1 MSDLARTER
10 QEPPKERAPQTRTA
24 IGTRPASQDRQQ
36 HQQHGWSHGDM
47 TFRSDNILS
56 RHDSTVAPA
65 RGRQEVSIRRTRSA
79 PTRSTPLH
87 DEPQQGRPE
96 PHPDPRAE
104 ANVLLGAHLR
114 GAFLGGTRSTLKWLL
129 HILGWAGKVLIEL
142 IWLLLKVPQTALQ
155 LIATCVFGNSVVMS
169 IVAGGMG
176 TIVVGIGLYLAAS
189 RGMRVAL
196 SIPCHLGSA
205 IPILG
210 TWLDLWCAAITE
222 NDKRLPP
229 KLASARFTIVDP
241 AGCTPLVNAE
251 VFIRLT
257 IDATGLDLDYQ
268 KQQGGNEVYGAF
280 QSARTTRQIAEA
292 GRTLENINAAIDAA
306 AKRATLMQ
314 RDLLGLLDQIIL
326 YPAGDETWYQRLF
339 GGLLGAA
346 GTGHAAMA
354 RRVDTALRVH
364 AKAQAGSVS
373 ILAEL
378 RRPISMSLLCE
389 GHNRQQR
396 RKEDRDKEADVAR
409 LMRETQ
415 KKRGRPANEEQRA
428 LADIEREHIWRLERT
443 VVAGTGE
450 VTAKVYLVCDGV
462 ALIGTRARYLAVQ
475 IEAEQKKLVLVADK
489 LHQLQQRVASWGLFA
504 SGRAICEEERD
515 LVTLLEGSLVSIAEA
530 YSSTKRW

>member
-1 MSDLARTER
+1 MSDLALTER
-10 QEPPKERAPQTRTA
+10 QEPPQERAPQTRAA

-36 HQQHGWSHGDM
+36 HHGDM
-47 TFRSDNILS
+47 I
-56 RHDSTVAPA
+56 APA

-79 PTRSTPLH
+79 PTRSPPLR

-96 PHPDPRAE
+96 PHP
-104 ANVLLGAHLR
+104 NVLLGAHLG
-114 GAFLGGTRSTLKWLL
+114 GAFLGGLRSTFKWLL
-129 HILGWAGKVLIEL
+129 HI
-142 IWLLLKVPQTALQ
+142 IWQLLKVPQTVLQ
-155 LIATCVFGNSVVMS
+155 LIAACVVGNPSVMS
-169 IVAGGMG
+169 IVASGMG

-210 TWLDLWCAAITE
+210 TWLDPWCAEITE

-229 KLASARFTIVDP
+229 KLASARFPLVDP

-251 VFIRLT
+251 VFIRLA
-257 IDATGLDLDYQ
+257 IDAAGLDLDYQ

-280 QSARTTRQIAEA
+280 QRVRTTRQIAEA
-292 GRTLENINAAIDAA
+292 GRALEKINAATDAA

-339 GGLLGAA
+339 GEFLGAA
-346 GTGHAAMA
+346 GTGRAAMA

-378 RRPISMSLLCE
+378 WRPISMSLLCE
-389 GHNRQQR
+389 GHDRQKR
-396 RKEDRDKEADVAR
+396 RKEDRNNEANVAR

-428 LADIEREHIWRLERT
+428 LADIEREQIWRLERT

-450 VTAKVYLVCDGV
+450 VTAKVHLVCNGV
-462 ALIGTRARYLAVQ
+462 ALIGTRARYLAAQ
-475 IEAEQKKLVLVADK
+475 IKQEQENLVPVADE
-489 LHQLQQRVASWGLFA
+489 LHRLQQRVASWGLFA
-504 SGRAICEEERD
+504 SGRAICEEED
-515 LVTLLEGSLVSIAEA
+515 NLVRILEESLVSIAGA
-530 YSSTKRW
+530 YLSAR